1 MYVEYAT
8 ILILVAPEAYPEIR
22 VKVKVVYYQ
31 RIKKY
36 QKRMVKWVREE
47 KVAKKLC
54 IIKPAITVGS
64 WN

>member
-1 MYVEYAT
+1 MPMYVEDAT

-36 QKRMVKWVREE
+36 QKRMVK
-47 KVAKKLC
+47 
-54 IIKPAITVGS
+54 
-64 WN
+64 